1 MKAYL
6 PPPYEPVMVL
16 PGRHPSSNQLSPLPI
31 WAVAYN
37 TPKLLSRND
46 FIKEERVRLFFEG
59 KEYASVLA
67 NL

>member
-6 PPPYEPVMVL
+6 PLPYEPVMVL
-16 PGRHPSSNQLSPLPI
+16 PRRHPSSNQLSPLPT
-31 WAVAYN
+31 WAVAYK